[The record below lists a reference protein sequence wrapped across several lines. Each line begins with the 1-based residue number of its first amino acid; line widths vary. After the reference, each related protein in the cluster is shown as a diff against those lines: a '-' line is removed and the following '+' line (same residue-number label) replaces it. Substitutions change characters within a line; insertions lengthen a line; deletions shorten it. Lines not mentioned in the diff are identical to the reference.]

1 MSCFSALAAVTYSKD
16 DKQKSEVI
24 PVESDELEQKGYNS
38 PSLGSHFFAQN
49 EPIINYKF
57 DRELAAFSEG
67 STTGEIRIDL
77 LVKKQEPCY

>member
-49 EPIINYKF
+49 EPIINLI
-57 DRELAAFSEG
+57 ENWLP
-67 STTGEIRIDL
+67 
-77 LVKKQEPCY
+77 LVKVQRRVK